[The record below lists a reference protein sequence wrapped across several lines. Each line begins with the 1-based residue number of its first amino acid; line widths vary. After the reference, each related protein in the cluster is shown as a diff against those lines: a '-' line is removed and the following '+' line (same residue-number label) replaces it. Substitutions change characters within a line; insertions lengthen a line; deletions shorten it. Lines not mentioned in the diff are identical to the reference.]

1 VVQFQQLAR
10 QQRRQFNMNTITESL
25 KANDLRHFVNKVF
38 TIDSFKSKI
47 GDDVDV
53 LVLCF
58 EVDDEDPAKDLENFI
73 EMGYDFVLD
82 ADVSPGETDD
92 GNYKVFVE
100 LERGRHA
107 AEQVREILD
116 GVGKL
121 AGIDNFRFRY
131 FKSFKSQEATKENLL
146 AAIPTSK
153 EAYEEVTKRF
163 QMDNFSN
170 FFSNSY
176 SDSIKVANESIT
188 FQRTYSG
195 PITFDIV
202 NSGSKND
209 IYKSIKGPIIL
220 ESKDMAEVMFLTKV
234 IGNYNITK
242 IGNTFVFE
250 NKHWAV
256 ALTRKLYE

>member
-1 VVQFQQLAR
+1 
-10 QQRRQFNMNTITESL
+10 MNNITESL

-53 LVLCF
+53 VVLCF
-58 EVDDEDPAKDLENFI
+58 EVEDEDPAKDLENFI

-100 LERGRHA
+100 IERGRHS

-116 GVGKL
+116 GVEKL
-121 AGIDNFRFRY
+121 SGIDNFRFRY
-131 FKSFKSQEATKENLL
+131 FKSFKSQEATEENLA
-146 AAIPTSK
+146 AAIPSNK

-176 SDSIKVANESIT
+176 SDNIKVANESIT

-195 PITFDIV
+195 PVAFEIL
-202 NSGSKND
+202 NSGNKKELYESVR
-209 IYKSIKGPIIL
+209 GPIVL

-242 IGNTFVFE
+242 IGDTFIFE
-250 NKHWAV
+250 NSGWAV
-256 ALTRKLYE
+256 ALKRKQ